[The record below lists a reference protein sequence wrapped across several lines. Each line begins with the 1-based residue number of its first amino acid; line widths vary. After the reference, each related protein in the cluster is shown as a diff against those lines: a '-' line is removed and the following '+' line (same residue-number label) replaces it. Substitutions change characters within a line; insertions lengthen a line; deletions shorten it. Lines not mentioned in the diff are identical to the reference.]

1 MRKQRHKLI
10 DVVKCPIEATLD
22 IIGGKWKS
30 VILFR
35 LSEQTRRYS
44 ELSRLLCK
52 VSPRTLTKQLRE
64 LEADGLIRRTVYPQ
78 VPPKVEYDLTEK
90 GKTLQPVLAAISE
103 WGQEFVIEAGQEA
116 V

>member
-1 MRKQRHKLI
+1 MRKQRHDLNNLRN
-10 DVVKCPIEATLD
+10 CPVEATLD
-22 IIGGKWKS
+22 LIGGKWKS

-35 LSEQTRRYS
+35 LGEQTRRYN

-64 LEADGLIRRTVYPQ
+64 LEADGLVRRTVYPQ

-90 GKTLQPVLAAISE
+90 GKSLQPVLLALKN
-103 WGQEFVIEAGQEA
+103 WGEDYILKT
-116 V
+116 